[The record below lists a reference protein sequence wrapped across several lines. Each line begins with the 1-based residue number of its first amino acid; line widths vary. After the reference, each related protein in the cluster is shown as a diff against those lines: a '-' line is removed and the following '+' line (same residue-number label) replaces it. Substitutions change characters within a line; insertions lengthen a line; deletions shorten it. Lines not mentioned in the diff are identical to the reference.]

1 MIKKIRVSLCK
12 IAAEGSLFPACKWFF
27 FSGGGRCFFLSS
39 HYAGSILT
47 WWTLKHYAG
56 LDLDVVNP
64 KPAGA
69 GSKHYSGLW
78 LLGSARACG
87 APLARA
93 CGARCAPRR
102 ASAASPPTT
111 LGFVTLKP
119 TI

>member
-69 GSKHYSGLW
+69 GSKHYSGLR
-78 LLGSARACG
+78 LLGSFFGCI
-87 APLARA
+87 
-93 CGARCAPRR
+93 
-102 ASAASPPTT
+102 
-111 LGFVTLKP
+111 F
-119 TI
+119 